1 MVGDAQEFREVAT
14 MSVQVTYTEAR
25 ARLAG
30 LWDKVTDDREVVIIT
45 RRGAEAVALIAAD
58 ELAGLQETAH
68 LLRSPK
74 NAQWLLAALRQAL
87 EGEGTPVSVEHL
99 RRDLGLDEG

>member
-1 MVGDAQEFREVAT
+1 

-25 ARLAG
+25 ARLAD
-30 LWDKVTDDREVVIIT
+30 LWDQVTDNREVVIIT
-45 RRGAEAVALIAAD
+45 RRGAEDVALIAAD

-74 NAQWLLAALRQAL
+74 NAQRLLAARQQAL
-87 EGEGTPVSVEHL
+87 EGEGTPVSVDEL

>member
-1 MVGDAQEFREVAT
+1 

-25 ARLAG
+25 ARLAD
-30 LWDKVTDDREVVIIT
+30 LWDQVTDNREVVIIT
-45 RRGAEAVALIAAD
+45 RRGAEDVALIAAD

-74 NAQWLLAALRQAL
+74 NAQRLLAALQQAL
-87 EGEGTPVSVEHL
+87 EGEGTPVSVDEL